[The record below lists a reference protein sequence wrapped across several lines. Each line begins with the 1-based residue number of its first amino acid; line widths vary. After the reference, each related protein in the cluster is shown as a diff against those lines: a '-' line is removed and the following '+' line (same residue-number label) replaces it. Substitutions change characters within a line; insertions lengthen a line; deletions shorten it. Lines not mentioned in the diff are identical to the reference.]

1 MICKYGSCNNMYKQI
16 KHDYTMFKE
25 GREETSETTETML
38 VRKCKQIAHDHEF
51 VMEYFF
57 VCIVVQLQIL

>member
-1 MICKYGSCNNMYKQI
+1 MHKQI